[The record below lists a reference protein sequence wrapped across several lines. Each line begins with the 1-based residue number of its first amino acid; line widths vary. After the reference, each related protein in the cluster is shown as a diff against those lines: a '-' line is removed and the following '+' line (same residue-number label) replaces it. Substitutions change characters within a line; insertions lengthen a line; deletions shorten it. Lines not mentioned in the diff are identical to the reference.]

1 MSAITKTRYIPKDST
16 PVTLEG
22 VPAVVYVY
30 PFGGNYAGI
39 AYARKANT
47 SAWHYQYGNEANALA
62 AANRWL
68 VSMRDVEQMKATNR
82 AAKQAARGEGHPFK
96 VGDIFHWSWGWEQTN
111 CDFYQAVAVS
121 KGTVTL
127 RQIASE
133 THGRDGGSSMS
144 DMRMAVKNHFLSAE
158 EPFVKRPQC
167 QPGAND
173 KTTWHIPMQHG
184 YCSLW
189 DGRPEYCSWY
199 A

>member
-16 PVTLEG
+16 PVTLAD
-22 VPAVVYVY
+22 VFAVVYVY
-30 PFGGNYAGI
+30 PFGKLYAGI

-96 VGDIFHWSWGWEQTN
+96 AGDIFHWSWGWEQTN
-111 CDFYQAVAVS
+111 CDFYQVVAVS

-127 RQIASE
+127 REIAAKSVSCE
-133 THGRDGGSSMS
+133 GSSMS
-144 DMRMAVKNHFLSAE
+144 DTRVAVKDDFLVSSE
-158 EPFVKRPQC
+158 SFVKRPQC
-167 QPGAND
+167 QPGDNG
-173 KTTWHIPMQHG
+173 TSWNIPMKYG